1 MLDNAGQQE
10 SRSSG
15 EGLVGFDRGT
25 TGTPA
30 VNNTVLLNKAKPN
43 EKAFQPWLQIEMFG
57 APGQRLG
64 CPPRSSC
71 CKLVGQ
77 AQHTRMCTGPSPDQ
91 EDNEDDR
98 DKNKVDED
106 NGNNYNNDIYN
117 NHI

>member
-30 VNNTVLLNKAKPN
+30 KNNTALLNKAKPN

-77 AQHTRMCTGPSPDQ
+77 ARHTRTCTGPSPDQ
-91 EDNEDDR
+91 QDNEDDR

-106 NGNNYNNDIYN
+106 NGNNYNNDIHN